1 MRLGY
6 KLAAEAFGPK
16 ELIRQAVRA
25 EECGFDF
32 VEISDHFHPWLE
44 VQGHSPFAWSVL
56 GAIAARTTRLGLA
69 TGVTCPTVRY
79 HPAIIAQA
87 AATLAIISD
96 DRFTLGVGSGERLN
110 EHVVG
115 GCFPGVRERHA
126 LLVEAL
132 EIIELLW
139 RGGYRSY
146 DGTYLSLEDAQV
158 FDLPE
163 KLPAIAVAAGGKDA
177 ARLAAM
183 HGGGLF
189 ATEPRADLVETF
201 TAAGG
206 SGPKYAELSVA
217 WAPDEE
223 AAVRAAHETSR
234 WSVLGWKVMSELPNP
249 VNFEA
254 ASATVRPDDVREQM
268 VTGPDP
274 QRYRDAI
281 AAYEKAGYDHV
292 ALMNAGPDPD
302 GFLAFCERELIGQP
316 RG

>member
-1 MRLGY
+1 MKLGY
-6 KLAAEAFGPK
+6 KLAAESFGPK

-32 VEISDHFHPWLE
+32 VEISDHYHPWLD

-115 GCFPGVRERHA
+115 QSFPGVRERHA

-132 EIIELLW
+132 EIIQLLW

-146 DGTYLSLEDAQV
+146 EGTYLALEDAQV
-158 FDLPE
+158 FDLPD
-163 KLPAIAVAAGGKDA
+163 KLPAIAVAAGGKKA
-177 ARLAAM
+177 AKLAAT
-183 HGGGLF
+183 HGSGLF
-189 ATEPRADLVETF
+189 ATEPRADLVEAF

-206 SGPKYAELSVA
+206 SGPKYAELAVA

-223 AAVRAAHETSR
+223 EAVRAAHETSR

-254 ASATVRPDDVREQM
+254 ASATVRPDDIREQM

-274 QRYRDAI
+274 QRYREAI
-281 AAYEKAGYDHV
+281 DEYEKAGYDHI
-292 ALMNAGPDPD
+292 ALMNTGPDPD
-302 GFLAFCERELIGQP
+302 GFLNFCASEL
-316 RG
+316 R